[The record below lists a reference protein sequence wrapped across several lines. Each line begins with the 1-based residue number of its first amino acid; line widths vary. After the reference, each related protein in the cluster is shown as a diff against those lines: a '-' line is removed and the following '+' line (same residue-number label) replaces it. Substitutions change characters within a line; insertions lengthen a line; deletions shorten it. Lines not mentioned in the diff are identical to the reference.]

1 MSWSGGVEYLVVIS
15 PCCHKLMRCVRFVT
29 ETRIT
34 RPYWIDPKGAGELL
48 LKMFGIRRCPHCHS
62 IIWLGDSEVL
72 GEVRPDRPDSFY
84 VAANYH
90 AAAPVTRPPL
100 TQPHRPLIQSRPPY
114 TIENDP
120 FVQELIA
127 LFDKQMGIVNDVAV
141 PVAVP
146 VEETIPDVRAEDQDG
161 GQDREWIR
169 APIVET
175 LDVSG
180 YFEPDKMPTSRVQ
193 MASLKTKVVVLR
205 HLIDDEIRQIPVSRY
220 EFRQSLRAVI
230 KKLDPSDMPQRILKA
245 EGLRELD
252 QFNEAVALLA
262 DVSDEWR
269 HVADKITELARLQDN
284 SVIRLAGRD
293 DGKFE
298 PERRQRKR
306 QQLALPKEQLQKLG
320 ICILLEK

>member
-1 MSWSGGVEYLVVIS
+1 MSWSGGVEYLVVRG
-15 PCCHKLMRCVRFVT
+15 PCCHKLIRCVRFVT

-34 RPYWIDPKGAGELL
+34 RPYWSAPKGAGELL

-62 IIWLGDSEVL
+62 IIWLGDSDVL
-72 GEVRPDRPDSFY
+72 GEVHPMGAKTLY
-84 VAANYH
+84 VAAKYH
-90 AAAPVTRPPL
+90 AAAPVPRPPL
-100 TQPHRPLIQSRPPY
+100 PQFKPAY

-120 FVQELIA
+120 FVQEVVA

-141 PVAVP
+141 PVVVP

-161 GQDREWIR
+161 GQDQEWIC
-169 APIVET
+169 APIVES

-180 YFEPDKMPTSRVQ
+180 YFEPDKMPASRVQ

-220 EFRQSLRAVI
+220 EFRMSLRAVI
-230 KKLDPSDMPQRILKA
+230 KKLDTSDMPQRILKA

-262 DVSDEWR
+262 NVSDEWR
-269 HVADKITELARLQDN
+269 HVADKIAELARLQDN
-284 SVIRLAGRD
+284 SVMRLAGRD

-306 QQLALPKEQLQKLG
+306 QQLTLPKEQLQKLG